1 MAAFA
6 TIASGQNASPNGTL
20 PPKRNQK
27 PVSVHISPKL
37 TTIPSRASA
46 KNVVSREKNE
56 DKRASYAEVLG
67 RYRHERHA
75 RVWWKQHHVIIVL
88 VAGGYYY
95 WDSGYWCP
103 AWGYDTAHES
113 YDYDGPIYTYGNLL
127 PDQVIV
133 NVQHALKELGYYIG
147 NVTGS
152 LGPASRQ
159 ALSAYQRDYGLEV
172 NGAID
177 EPTVHAL
184 GLI

>member
-1 MAAFA
+1 MKTKPLILFGLAAMAAFA

-46 KNVVSREKNE
+46 KNVVRREKNE

-67 RYRHERHA
+67 RYRHERHV

-103 AWGYDTAHES
+103 AWGM
-113 YDYDGPIYTYGNLL
+113 ILL
-127 PDQVIV
+127 TKVMTTMDQST
-133 NVQHALKELGYYIG
+133 HM
-147 NVTGS
+147 VTCCPTKLS
-152 LGPASRQ
+152 LMCSMP
-159 ALSAYQRDYGLEV
+159 
-172 NGAID
+172 
-177 EPTVHAL
+177 
-184 GLI
+184 